1 MKGKNNS
8 YDTLVEA
15 TEALTKQGYTHN
27 FSVNEKGLLVEGKE
41 KTYISDE
48 VELHEFHRFEGNT
61 NPADMSIVFAVQT
74 SSGKKGIV
82 VDSYGVNGSEITSKF
97 MNRVAQ
103 NQFDTRKN

>member
-15 TEALTKQGYTHN
+15 MEALKKQGYTHN
-27 FSVNEKGLLVEGKE
+27 FRISDKGLLVENNEIGF
-41 KTYISDE
+41 IADD

-74 SSGKKGIV
+74 NSGEKGIV
-82 VDSYGVNGSEITSKF
+82 VDSYGVYGSEATSKF
-97 MNRVAQ
+97 MNKVAQ
-103 NQFDTRKN
+103 KQFDMHI

>member
-15 TEALTKQGYTHN
+15 MEALKKQGYKHN
-27 FSVNEKGLLVEGKE
+27 FRISDKGLMVEGKE
-41 KTYISDE
+41 KKFDAID

-74 SSGKKGIV
+74 SSGEKGIV
-82 VDSYGVNGSEITSKF
+82 VDSYGVYGSEVTSKF
-97 MNRVAQ
+97 MNKVAQ
-103 NQFDTRKN
+103 KQFDTHR

>member
-15 TEALTKQGYTHN
+15 IEALKKRGYTHN
-27 FSVNEKGLLVEGKE
+27 FRISDKGLMVEKKE
-41 KTYISDE
+41 TAFIANE

-74 SSGKKGIV
+74 SSGERGLV
-82 VDSYGVNGSEITSKF
+82 VDSYGVYGSELTSKF
-97 MNRVAQ
+97 MNKVAQ
-103 NQFDTRKN
+103 KQFDMHI